1 MIHYLS
7 RTGSTAMVLVAALT
21 APVSAQVDLRGKR
34 GGSILSP
41 MGIECLVLSDGGRAE
56 IHVRNSTDQTL
67 QAGRRVSW
75 KHRTGTRAWG
85 HSQIASSRS
94 DGSGRSILSHHHLLR
109 HASAAGPGI
118 QSVIRRAILS

>member
-75 KHRTGTRAWG
+75 K
-85 HSQIASSRS
+85 ASNGYQGLGGIPKSLPP
-94 DGSGRSILSHHHLLR
+94 GATAQVGRSYHTTTCSATLLR
-109 HASAAGPGI
+109 PDPVFS
-118 QSVIRRAILS
+118 R